1 MLSWLAVLLA
11 AVCVLSLGVN
21 SWVLREHCLTT
32 EIPSTISHPLKLWTL
47 YYAFL
52 LLVTWGEIFEMLGIC
67 TMFKFIRFLH
77 DLLPI
82 RKDPQVAVTNLRF
95 GSVPVR
101 LFQPKAPSSRPR
113 RGIIFYHGGGSVFGS
128 LDFYHNLC
136 SFLARETDSVLLL
149 VGYRKLPEYHSPII
163 TKDCLNASI
172 HFLKALDTYGVD
184 PARVVL
190 CGESIGG
197 GAVAVTTQSLVGRP
211 DLPRIRAQVLIYPV
225 IQVVNLQLPSFR
237 QNQNVPLLTGKF
249 TARLMCRYMNIHRS
263 WNRALLT
270 GAFIPPEAWSKYKKW
285 LSSDNIPKRFK
296 TKTHQPCFPAPFN
309 EAAYLE
315 MKHLLDVENCPLLAE
330 DEVIAQLPEAFV
342 VSCENDILRD
352 DALLYRKRLEDQGV
366 PVTWHHAE
374 DGFHG
379 SVILFDKKH
388 LSFPCSQEIMNAVV
402 CYIKGI

>member
-1 MLSWLAVLLA
+1 MLTWLGVLLA

-21 SWVLREHCLTT
+21 AWVLREHCLTT

-47 YYAFL
+47 FYGL
-52 LLVTWGEIFEMLGIC
+52 LLLLTWGDIFEKLGIC

-82 RKDPQVAVTNLRF
+82 RMDPQVAVTNLRF

-101 LFQPKAPSSRPR
+101 LFQPTAPSSGPR
-113 RGIIFYHGGGSVFGS
+113 RGIIFYHGGGTTFGS
-128 LDFYHNLC
+128 LDLFHNLC
-136 SFLARETDSVLLL
+136 SFLARETDSVLLS
-149 VGYRKLPEYHSPII
+149 VGYRKLPDHHSPII
-163 TKDCLNASI
+163 MKDCLNASI
-172 HFLKALDTYGVD
+172 HFLKALGTYGVD

-190 CGESIGG
+190 CGESVGG
-197 GAVAVTTQSLVGRP
+197 GTVAMVTQSLVGRS
-211 DLPRIRAQVLIYPV
+211 DLPRIRAQVLIYP
-225 IQVVNLQLPSFR
+225 IAQAVNLQLPSFQ
-237 QNQNVPLLTGKF
+237 QNQNVPFLTRKF
-249 TARLMCRYMNIHRS
+249 MARLVCNYMTIHHS
-263 WNRALLT
+263 WHHALVT
-270 GAFIPPEAWSKYKKW
+270 GSFIPPEAWSKYKKW

-296 TKTHQPCFPAPFN
+296 TKSHQPSFPAPFN

-315 MKHLLDVENCPLLAE
+315 MKHLLDVENSPILAE

-342 VSCENDILRD
+342 VSCGNDILRD

-366 PVTWHHAE
+366 PVTWHHVE

>member
-1 MLSWLAVLLA
+1 MALLR
-11 AVCVLSLGVN
+11 LL
-21 SWVLREHCLTT
+21 
-32 EIPSTISHPLKLWTL
+32 LWGL
-47 YYAFL
+47 PAFL
-52 LLVTWGEIFEMLGIC
+52 LGVFLWVVLVHFFTTYIPPSMQHPAKVRFLHCLFLYVVTLGNILEKLGIC
-67 TMFKFIRFLH
+67 PMPKFARFVH
-77 DLLPI
+77 DLVI
-82 RKDPQVAVTNLRF
+82 IKKDPRVAVTNLRF

-101 LFQPKAPSSRPR
+101 LFQPTAPSSGPR
-113 RGIIFYHGGGSVFGS
+113 RGIIFYHGGGAVFGS
-128 LDFYHNLC
+128 LNCYHSLC
-136 SFLARETDSVLLL
+136 SFLARETDSVLLS
-149 VGYRKLPEYHSPII
+149 VGYRKLPDHHSPVI

-197 GAVAVTTQSLVGRP
+197 GAVAVTTQSLVGRS
-211 DLPRIRAQVLIYPV
+211 DLPRIRAQVLINPIV
-225 IQVVNLQLPSFR
+225 QAVNLQLPSFR
-237 QNQNVPLLTGKF
+237 QNQRVPFLTRKF
-249 TARLMCRYMNIHRS
+249 VVTVVCQYMNIYRS
-263 WNRALLT
+263 WHRALLT
-270 GAFIPPEAWSKYKKW
+270 GSFIPPEVWSKYKKW

-296 TKTHQPCFPAPFN
+296 TKSHQPSFPAPFN

-315 MKHLLDVENCPLLAE
+315 MKHLLDVENSPILAE

-342 VSCENDILRD
+342 VSCGNDILRD

>member
-1 MLSWLAVLLA
+1 MA
-11 AVCVLSLGVN
+11 
-21 SWVLREHCLTT
+21 LRC
-32 EIPSTISHPLKLWTL
+32 P
-47 YYAFL
+47 
-52 LLVTWGEIFEMLGIC
+52 
-67 TMFKFIRFLH
+67 
-77 DLLPI
+77 
-82 RKDPQVAVTNLRF
+82 
-95 GSVPVR
+95 PVR
-101 LFQPKAPSSRPR
+101 ANTAGGQLPVPLTSRDRADVSWAWPVGFVPAEVARVTSEDPGTGTKTGCHTTPPLSPGSPWAWWQRGAPLTALSR
-113 RGIIFYHGGGSVFGS
+113 
-128 LDFYHNLC
+128 LADFYHNLC